1 MPGRTVEASGHSEC
15 CFVHMLI
22 RRSSR
27 RPGHPLH
34 PQPNPPDKYRFSC
47 FDDGRQ
53 GVHPGHGEA
62 GLLAQRSGKTAPVWQ
77 WIGLADTSSGV
88 WEPPLKPPET
98 TARSTSNWLVMA
110 LAAHE
115 VPAGRV
121 RSWREVAHLHRCG
134 GGGCIRW
141 FPLWVVGTR
150 LLHRRSRHRPPL
162 DQTLEP
168 GRGGPGAVPVPRVR
182 VRSLPWMYG
191 ALVGACAAGE

>member
-1 MPGRTVEASGHSEC
+1 MKFMPDRTVEASGHSEC
-15 CFVHMLI
+15 CLVQMLI

-77 WIGLADTSSGV
+77 RIGLADTSSGA
-88 WEPPLKPPET
+88 WEPPLKPQKQPHGLRAT
-98 TARSTSNWLVMA
+98 GW
-110 LAAHE
+110 
-115 VPAGRV
+115 
-121 RSWREVAHLHRCG
+121 SWRSPLTKSRQGVCGRGRKVAHLHRCSD
-134 GGGCIRW
+134 GGCIRW

-150 LLHRRSRHRPPL
+150 LLHRRSRHRLPL

-191 ALVGACAAGE
+191 